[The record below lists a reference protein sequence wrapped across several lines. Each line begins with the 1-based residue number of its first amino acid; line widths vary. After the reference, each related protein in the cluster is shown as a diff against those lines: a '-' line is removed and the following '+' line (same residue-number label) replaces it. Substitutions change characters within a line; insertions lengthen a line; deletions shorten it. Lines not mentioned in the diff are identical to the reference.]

1 MPEIKKHDWFLKNLP
16 ADLMHENDPGYQ
28 YDDPNHPPQSIEE
41 IMRILQEARVPGEV
55 PAGQS
60 AEGGYMDDEHED
72 DDMENDMDD
81 LDEGGEFVNAL

>member
-41 IMRILQEARVPGEV
+41 IMRILQEARVPGE
-55 PAGQS
+55 
-60 AEGGYMDDEHED
+60 AEEAADGGYMGDEHDED
-72 DDMENDMDD
+72 DMDNDMDD
-81 LDEGGEFVNAL
+81 LDEGGEFVNGL